1 MTTDRLM
8 MPFCICSGKDGPVA
22 ANRVRES
29 AVVRVVPRDA
39 RVLRRDASLRWSDG
53 DAVPTVS
60 PGPRPDGGGVAEQ
73 GEATDGGAGP
83 EDRARLAAFGLRIKL
98 LRVSRSWSQ
107 EQLAEAAGMHRTF
120 IGQVERG
127 QRGLNVLGLWRLAG
141 AFNIP
146 IGDLFLDVEG
156 RPIP

>member
-1 MTTDRLM
+1 MSSPRRFGRGRPPSSELSSATQQCSLM
-8 MPFCICSGKDGPVA
+8 MHRCGGVKAMLS
-22 ANRVRES
+22 
-29 AVVRVVPRDA
+29 
-39 RVLRRDASLRWSDG
+39 LLSLRDRG
-53 DAVPTVS
+53 
-60 PGPRPDGGGVAEQ
+60 PDGGGVAEQ

>member
-1 MTTDRLM
+1 MTTDGLM
-8 MPFCICSGKDGPVA
+8 MPFYISSSKDVLAVSFSSALVSMPRVA
-22 ANRVRES
+22 AK
-29 AVVRVVPRDA
+29 DLT
-39 RVLRRDASLRWSDG
+39 VLPDDASLRWSEC

-60 PGPRPDGGGVAEQ
+60 PGQGPGGGGVAEQ

-83 EDRARLAAFGLRIKL
+83 EDRARLAAFGMRIKL
-98 LRVSRSWSQ
+98 LRVSRNWSQ

-127 QRGLNVLGLWRLAG
+127 QRGLNVLGLWRLAA

-146 IGDLFLDVEG
+146 IGDLFTDAEG

>member
-1 MTTDRLM
+1 MLSLLSAGRR
-8 MPFCICSGKDGPVA
+8 
-22 ANRVRES
+22 ANG
-29 AVVRVVPRDA
+29 
-39 RVLRRDASLRWSDG
+39 G
-53 DAVPTVS
+53 DM
-60 PGPRPDGGGVAEQ
+60 AEQ
-73 GEATDGGAGP
+73 VGTVEGAAGP

-98 LRVSRSWSQ
+98 LRVSRGWSQ

-146 IGDLFLDVEG
+146 IGDLFIDPDG
-156 RPIP
+156 KPIP

>member
-1 MTTDRLM
+1 MEQETAAEGPAGQEDRDRL
-8 MPFCICSGKDGPVA
+8 K
-22 ANRVRES
+22 
-29 AVVRVVPRDA
+29 
-39 RVLRRDASLRWSDG
+39 
-53 DAVPTVS
+53 
-60 PGPRPDGGGVAEQ
+60 
-73 GEATDGGAGP
+73 
-83 EDRARLAAFGLRIKL
+83 AFGLRIKL

-127 QRGLNVLGLWRLAG
+127 QRGLNVLGLWRLAK

-146 IGDLFLDVEG
+146 IGDLFLDTEG

>member
-1 MTTDRLM
+1 ML
-8 MPFCICSGKDGPVA
+8 S
-22 ANRVRES
+22 
-29 AVVRVVPRDA
+29 
-39 RVLRRDASLRWSDG
+39 LLSLRDRG
-53 DAVPTVS
+53 
-60 PGPRPDGGGVAEQ
+60 PDGGGVAEQ

-146 IGDLFLDVEG
+146 IGDLFTDVEG

>member
-1 MTTDRLM
+1 ML
-8 MPFCICSGKDGPVA
+8 S
-22 ANRVRES
+22 
-29 AVVRVVPRDA
+29 
-39 RVLRRDASLRWSDG
+39 LLSLRG
-53 DAVPTVS
+53 T
-60 PGPRPDGGGVAEQ
+60 GPDGGGVAEQ

-83 EDRARLAAFGLRIKL
+83 EDRARLAAFGMRIKL
-98 LRVSRSWSQ
+98 LRVSRNWSQ

-146 IGDLFLDVEG
+146 IGDLFTDAEG

>member
-1 MTTDRLM
+1 M
-8 MPFCICSGKDGPVA
+8 MHHCGGVKAMLSLL
-22 ANRVRES
+22 S
-29 AVVRVVPRDA
+29 AGR
-39 RVLRRDASLRWSDG
+39 G
-53 DAVPTVS
+53 
-60 PGPRPDGGGVAEQ
+60 PDGGGMTEQ
-73 GEATDGGAGP
+73 GEATVGGAGP